1 METVHGSL
9 AIGVSDR
16 FLCRECGASVM
27 LAQLLGGDLAYECI
41 SPRCGKTVMVNC
53 PEALAERII
62 LVLPLQAAQL
72 AEALA

>member
-9 AIGVSDR
+9 AIGLSER
-16 FLCRECGASVM
+16 FMCRECGARVM
-27 LAQLLGGDLAYECI
+27 LAQLLGGDLAYECVA
-41 SPRCGKTVMVNC
+41 PRCGKTVMVDC

-62 LVLPLQAAQL
+62 LALPLRAAQR